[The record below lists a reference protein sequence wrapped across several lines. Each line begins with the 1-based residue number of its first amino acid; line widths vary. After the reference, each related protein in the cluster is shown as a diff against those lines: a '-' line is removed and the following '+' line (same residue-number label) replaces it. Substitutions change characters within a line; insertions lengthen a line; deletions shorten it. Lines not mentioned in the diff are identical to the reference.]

1 MCLCP
6 YRSVDMFVS
15 LPFWDCTGIC
25 VIIVL
30 LVSLCPDLSMC
41 VFVLTVLLMYV
52 YHNRSVDVCDLID
65 LLMVLCHVVLFVCV
79 LVILLNVFLSVV

>member
-1 MCLCP
+1 MCVCP

-15 LPFWDCTGIC
+15 LPFCDCTGIC

-41 VFVLTVLLMYV
+41 VFVLTVLLMHL
-52 YHNRSVDVCDLID
+52 YHDRSVDVCGLIA

-79 LVILLNVFLSVV
+79 MVILLNVFLSVV